1 MRVLRAFLAAAL
13 LGLAPVAAPAQGTA
27 AQPPLLQGGLLTID
41 PDRLFTQS
49 LFGKRVLADAQS
61 QTEALA
67 AENRQIEAQLT
78 AEEKDLTAKRPKM
91 SPQDFR
97 VEADAFDAKV
107 QDIRKQQDAKERAL
121 QDIVTKGREA
131 FFNAARPELGRLM
144 LSRGAVA
151 ILDRRSLFLSVAVID
166 ITDAAISAIDNAI
179 GDGAQ
184 LDAGQSNGSG
194 SSDTTTQ
201 GGSTQSAPVQPSP
214 ALNPAPDPA
223 TVPATSDPAPATGN

>member
-1 MRVLRAFLAAAL
+1 MRALRALLAAAL
-13 LGLAPVAAPAQGTA
+13 LGLVPVAAVAQGTA
-27 AQPPLLQGGLLTID
+27 VQPPVLRGGVLTID
-41 PDRLFTQS
+41 PDRLFAQS

-78 AEEKDLTAKRPKM
+78 AEEKDLTAKRPTM

-97 VEADAFDAKV
+97 VEADAFDARV

-121 QDIVTKGREA
+121 KGIVTKGREA

-144 LSRGAVA
+144 LGRGAVA

-166 ITDAAISAIDNAI
+166 VTDAAIAAIDSAI

-184 LDAGQSNGSG
+184 LAPPPQSGTTPATPATPAPDA
-194 SSDTTTQ
+194 
-201 GGSTQSAPVQPSP
+201 
-214 ALNPAPDPA
+214 APDPA